1 MGTCLAKPPID
12 TITRRLRA
20 NRERRLAMILTR
32 QTRTH
37 TTGRKKTW
45 HGNPQR
51 ETCRC
56 PEMSFL
62 NKIYQ
67 VYHCIIYIYISPLFD
82 ASKPYKWWINKWWL
96 IPLQTSNKRHGVLAL
111 GYGPW
116 SNWYWL
122 PPGSAYLSS
131 GNDSLLENHPF
142 GWENH
147 CTASCLSVAV
157 VTRLHEFPVKQPCF
171 YATCYNVSQVSNFIS
186 QQIPINVV
194 LQ

>member
-1 MGTCLAKPPID
+1 METLKEKHVAVQKCLFS
-12 TITRRLRA
+12 TRYTKF
-20 NRERRLAMILTR
+20 I
-32 QTRTH
+32 
-37 TTGRKKTW
+37 
-45 HGNPQR
+45 
-51 ETCRC
+51 
-56 PEMSFL
+56 
-62 NKIYQ
+62 I
-67 VYHCIIYIYISPLFD
+67 VYIYIYISPLFD